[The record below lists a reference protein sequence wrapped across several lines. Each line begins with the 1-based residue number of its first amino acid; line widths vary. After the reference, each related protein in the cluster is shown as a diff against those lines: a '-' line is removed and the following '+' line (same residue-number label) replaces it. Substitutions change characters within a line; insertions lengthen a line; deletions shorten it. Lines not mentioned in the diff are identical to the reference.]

1 MSGLENFVLDNN
13 FVLWLLIAAFFSAL
27 SSFIGI
33 LVFIQIFKIRYKKI
47 AIAVSILI
55 DSVVCIFCMIHVI
68 TPILRGLCIIVLFFI
83 YKLLL
88 KQTTEKS
95 IVGVLFNVIVVVI
108 SELVFSK
115 IFFNIYPNV
124 NIPIQENYKFKC
136 TFCLMLGTCLFRSV
150 VYTVIKIK
158 KISINMGD
166 HLRKSTKYSIILT
179 TIVTISVYFMIEVAM
194 YLTNFTYPIFFINIL
209 LLILIAYVS
218 VKSIVRISMLE
229 ELDKKI
235 HNLETYNKTLSI
247 MYDSLRGFR
256 HDYANFIQALNGY
269 IQMNDLDGIKN
280 LSKSV
285 TKDCI
290 SIRNMGILDFKTINN
305 PAVYSIIIN
314 KYYSAQDKNIQM
326 NVEVMIDINSIKM
339 SVYELCRILGILID
353 NAIEAAEKCE
363 DKVINIRFIKDVKVD
378 RKLIIIENSYYNK
391 EVDVE
396 KIFEKGVSSKEN
408 VGKEHGL
415 GLWIIRKILRKNQN
429 VNLYTT
435 KGELFCQ
442 QLEVYES

>member
-1 MSGLENFVLDNN
+1 MSDLQNLVIDNN
-13 FVLWLLIAAFFSAL
+13 FYLWLITAFFSAL
-27 SSFIGI
+27 SSFTSI
-33 LVFIQIFKIRYKKI
+33 LVFVQIFKVKYKKI
-47 AIAVSILI
+47 TIAVSVII
-55 DSVVCIFCMIHVI
+55 DSVVCIFCMINNSM
-68 TPILRGLCIIVLFFI
+68 PIFRGLRIIVLFFV
-83 YKLLL
+83 YKFLLE
-88 KQTTEKS
+88 QTTERS
-95 IVGVLFNVIVVVI
+95 LVGILFNIIIAAI
-108 SELVFSK
+108 SKLIFSK
-115 IFFNIYPNV
+115 IFFNIYPGV
-124 NIPIQENYKFKC
+124 SIPIEEHYKYMYIFWI
-136 TFCLMLGTCLFRSV
+136 TLGICSFRLAT
-150 VYTVIKIK
+150 YTIIRIKGL
-158 KISINMGD
+158 SINIGD
-166 HLRKSTKYSIILT
+166 YIRKPIKYSIIVT
-179 TIVTISVYFMIEVAM
+179 TIATIGVYFIIEVAIHFK
-194 YLTNFTYPIFFINIL
+194 NFTEPIFFIHIL
-209 LLILIAYVS
+209 LLIFIAYIS
-218 VKSIVRISMLE
+218 VKSIIRLAMME
-229 ELDKKI
+229 ELAQKI

-269 IQMNDLDGIKN
+269 IQIDDLKGIKE
-280 LSKSV
+280 LIRSI

-290 SIRNMGILDFKTINN
+290 SVNNMGILDFKTINN
-305 PAVYSIIIN
+305 PAVYSIINN

-339 SVYELCRILGILID
+339 SIYELCRILGILID

-363 DKVINIRFIKDVKVD
+363 DKVINIRFVKDVKVD

-396 KIFEKGVSSKEN
+396 KIFEKGVSSKDN

-415 GLWIIRKILRKNQN
+415 GLWIIRNILRKNEN